1 MIHDPDLTLVVLII
15 FEAKGVDI
23 KAKVGKQDWRDLDWQ
38 SSSLLAIVLRF
49 RCRNFVETT
58 AKSPFKHFCVQQ

>member
-49 RCRNFVETT
+49 RY
-58 AKSPFKHFCVQQ
+58 